1 MQVSFYEIVNPLSLE
16 VWERKRLETSES
28 CGVVKRRE
36 KKEEEESGIGGRIS

>member
-28 CGVVKRRE
+28 CGVVKRRG
-36 KKEEEESGIGGRIS
+36 KEEESGIGGRIS